1 MQTFASAKI
10 SAIGIVPVQFLF
22 RDGIMHGQAATV
34 VMAVIVEIVGLWP
47 AIVRRVRGTGILVLV
62 DICPVQN
69 KVISVLFA
77 EFFKILL

>member
-1 MQTFASAKI
+1 M
-10 SAIGIVPVQFLF
+10 PVQFLF
-22 RDGIMHGQAATV
+22 RDGITHGQAATV

-47 AIVRRVRGTGILVLV
+47 AIVRIVQGTGILVLV
-62 DICPVQN
+62 DISAVQY